1 MSVYKI
7 CSQTYGVA
15 ILGARISKEQALQV
29 QKLAPTT
36 IVIATDRDRAG
47 REAEVQVKYEL
58 DKLRMGVKIVCAS
71 WDSQYGKD
79 LAELSPTMRVEVIKD
94 AIG

>member
-1 MSVYKI
+1 
-7 CSQTYGVA
+7 
-15 ILGARISKEQALQV
+15 
-29 QKLAPTT
+29 
-36 IVIATDRDRAG
+36 
-47 REAEVQVKYEL
+47 L
-58 DKLRMGVKIVCAS
+58 DKLRMGIKIVCAS